1 MGTTT
6 FHLFLI
12 SFDIRRLTPLSLL
25 PLRFPWSGCWHF
37 IEDLNFTP
45 NWSRCFG
52 QIVKSRPPSANNPT
66 RARISSFSEE
76 TLVWDTEICR
86 RGALISLTRA
96 QRKKLVSLGWNIAV
110 RVTVRGKGTGKIRHC
125 FHNVKVT
132 KKMTLLCQ
140 GPTFNRRQSCLLF
153 SVDVVHVSLKFLN
166 NTFKNNFTKI
176 YLITVVK
183 KCC

>member
-37 IEDLNFTP
+37 IEALNLTP

-52 QIVKSRPPSANNPT
+52 QIVKSRPPSSNNPT

-86 RGALISLTRA
+86 RWALISLARA

-140 GPTFNRRQSCLLF
+140 GPTYNRRQSCLLF
-153 SVDVVHVSLKFLN
+153 SVDVIIWRTKHHSSCFAEV
-166 NTFKNNFTKI
+166 FKQ
-176 YLITVVK
+176 
-183 KCC
+183 